1 MRWAGQQLD
10 AEAPGT
16 LPGLGSIAGLV
27 RSVTTPEFQGVTFHE
42 VVARSALNSVPGTG
56 LPFNWTVNPYRGC
69 THACRYCFAR
79 PTHKYLELD
88 EGLDFDRQI
97 VVKTN
102 VADVLRKELARPSWG
117 GEQVALGTNTDPYQ
131 RAEGRYR
138 LLPGIISA
146 LAESGTPLS
155 ILTKG
160 TLLRRDLPL
169 LQEAAEQVPVGIGV
183 SLALADEEL
192 RRRLEPGVPSVRGRL
207 DLIRAVREADL
218 PCGVMVAPVLPW
230 LTDSAEHLDYL
241 FGQLAE
247 AGATG
252 VTTLV
257 LHLRPGVKP
266 WFMKWLAEGH
276 PELVK
281 RYESLYAHGPNAA
294 PSYRNAFESKVRPL
308 LEKHGFGRHS
318 QHRADSDHRADS
330 EHQGSGRRQGSS
342 GGAGPSSTPGIR
354 SNQGIVEASGE
365 GSFSGWGEPAGRSDT
380 GPESTAARFQGPRR
394 ADPAP
399 FNTSTTRRHRRPA
412 PVPPVSPDPDQ
423 QPLF

>member
-42 VVARSALNSVPGTG
+42 VLARSALNSVPGTG

-146 LAESGTPLS
+146 LADSGTPLS

-169 LQEAAEQVPVGIGV
+169 LQEAAERVPVGIGV

-207 DLIRAVREADL
+207 DLIRSVREADL

-241 FGQLAE
+241 FGQLAD

-266 WFMKWLAEGH
+266 WFMKWLAEDH
-276 PELVK
+276 PDLVE

-308 LEKHGFGRHS
+308 LEKHGFGTSSHRNS
-318 QHRADSDHRADS
+318 QNVVEAA
-330 EHQGSGRRQGSS
+330 GQGSS
-342 GGAGPSSTPGIR
+342 
-354 SNQGIVEASGE
+354 
-365 GSFSGWGEPAGRSDT
+365 SGWGEPT
-380 GPESTAARFQGPRR
+380 ARFRSRR
-394 ADPAP
+394 SSPAP
-399 FNTSTTRRHRRPA
+399 FNTSTTRRHRPA
-412 PVPPVSPDPDQ
+412 PVPATIPDPDQ

>member
-42 VVARSALNSVPGTG
+42 VLARSALNSVPGTG
-56 LPFNWTVNPYRGC
+56 LPFNWTINPYRGC

-88 EGLDFDRQI
+88 EGADFDQQI

-102 VADVLRKELARPSWG
+102 VADVLRRELARPSWRF
-117 GEQVALGTNTDPYQ
+117 EQVALGTNTDPYQ

-138 LLPGIISA
+138 LLPGIIQA
-146 LAESGTPLS
+146 LADSGTPLS

-169 LQEAAEQVPVGIGV
+169 LQAAAEQVSVGIGV
-183 SLALADEEL
+183 SLALGDEEL

-207 DLIRAVREADL
+207 ELIRAVREAGL

-230 LTDSAEHLDYL
+230 LTDSAEQLDHL
-241 FGQLAE
+241 FAELAA

-266 WFMKWLAEGH
+266 WFMSWLAEER
-276 PELVK
+276 PDLVK
-281 RYESLYAHGPNAA
+281 RYEDLYSRGSNAA
-294 PSYRNAFESKVRPL
+294 PSYLKAFEVKVRPL
-308 LEKHGFGRHS
+308 LEKHGFGRS
-318 QHRADSDHRADS
+318 SHRAGRDASISSRRSSPRPGTPVEAAG
-330 EHQGSGRRQGSS
+330 QGSL
-342 GGAGPSSTPGIR
+342 
-354 SNQGIVEASGE
+354 
-365 GSFSGWGEPAGRSDT
+365 SGWGEPTSD
-380 GPESTAARFQGPRR
+380 RFRAPRR
-394 ADPAP
+394 ADPTP
-399 FNTSTTRRHRRPA
+399 FDTSTTRRHPPRRQPA
-412 PVPPVSPDPDQ
+412 PVPPITPEPDQ
-423 QPLF
+423 QTLF

>member
-10 AEAPGT
+10 VEAPGA

-42 VVARSALNSVPGTG
+42 VVARSALNSVPGSG

-88 EGLDFDRQI
+88 TGLDFDRQI

-102 VADVLRKELARPSWG
+102 VADVLRRELARPSWR

-131 RAEGRYR
+131 RAEGRYQ

-146 LAESGTPLS
+146 LADSGTPLS

-169 LQEAAEQVPVGIGV
+169 LQSAAEQVPVGIGV

-207 DLIRAVREADL
+207 ELIRAVREAGL

-230 LTDSAEHLDYL
+230 LTDSAEQLDDL
-241 FGQLAE
+241 FARLAA

-266 WFMKWLAEGH
+266 WFMKWLSEDH
-276 PELVK
+276 PDLVG

-308 LEKHGFGRHS
+308 LEKHGFGTS
-318 QHRADSDHRADS
+318 SHR
-330 EHQGSGRRQGSS
+330 GV
-342 GGAGPSSTPGIR
+342 
-354 SNQGIVEASGE
+354 VEASDQ
-365 GSFSGWGEPAGRSDT
+365 GSFSGWGEPTARFRGRS
-380 GPESTAARFQGPRR
+380 S
-394 ADPAP
+394 PAP
-399 FNTSTTRRHRRPA
+399 FNTSTTRRHPA
-412 PVPPVSPDPDQ
+412 PVPAATPEPDQ

>member
-10 AEAPGT
+10 AEAPGA

-42 VVARSALNSVPGTG
+42 VLARSALNSVPGTG
-56 LPFNWTVNPYRGC
+56 LPFNWTINPYRGC

-88 EGLDFDRQI
+88 EGADFDQQI

-102 VADVLRKELARPSWG
+102 VADVLRRELARPSWG
-117 GEQVALGTNTDPYQ
+117 FEQVALGTNTDPYQ

-138 LLPGIISA
+138 LLPGIIQA
-146 LAESGTPLS
+146 LADSGTPLS

-169 LQEAAEQVPVGIGV
+169 LQAAAEQVSVGIGV
-183 SLALADEEL
+183 SLALGDEEL
-192 RRRLEPGVPSVRGRL
+192 RRRIEPGVPSVRGRL
-207 DLIRAVREADL
+207 ELIRAVREAGL

-230 LTDSAEHLDYL
+230 LTDSAEHLDHL
-241 FGQLAE
+241 FGELAA

-266 WFMKWLAEGH
+266 WFMKWLAEER

-281 RYESLYAHGPNAA
+281 RYEDLYSRGANAA
-294 PSYRNAFESKVRPL
+294 PSYLKAFEVKVRPL
-308 LEKHGFGRHS
+308 LEKHGFGRS
-318 QHRADSDHRADS
+318 SHRAGRDASMRSSRRSSPRPGTPVEAAG
-330 EHQGSGRRQGSS
+330 QGSL
-342 GGAGPSSTPGIR
+342 
-354 SNQGIVEASGE
+354 
-365 GSFSGWGEPAGRSDT
+365 SGWGEPTSD
-380 GPESTAARFQGPRR
+380 RFRGPRR

-399 FNTSTTRRHRRPA
+399 FNTSTTRRHPPRRQPA
-412 PVPPVSPDPDQ
+412 PVPPIMPEPDQ
-423 QPLF
+423 QTLF